1 MAALRLK
8 YNEVLRERDG
18 LQGEMKR
25 LEAARTALNP
35 EASSLAQDPQVVTM
49 VESKETAE
57 LREKLD
63 TATKENTALLQQF
76 ERQGDEIG
84 VLRGANE
91 MHQAKIKE
99 LTTDKTMQEAVNA
112 E

>member
-18 LQGEMKR
+18 LQGEVKR
-25 LEAARTALNP
+25 LEAAGPAQSP
-35 EASSLAQDPQVVTM
+35 EASSLAPDPLVDP
-49 VESKETAE
+49 ELLSKENID
-57 LREKLD
+57 LKEKLESLRN
-63 TATKENTALLQQF
+63 ENTALLQQF

-91 MHQAKIKE
+91 MH
-99 LTTDKTMQEAVNA
+99 
-112 E
+112 

>member
-18 LQGEMKR
+18 LQGEVKR
-25 LEAARTALNP
+25 LKEAGTSLNP
-35 EASSLAQDPQVVTM
+35 EASTLEPDRQVFTM
-49 VESKETAE
+49 VESKEATE